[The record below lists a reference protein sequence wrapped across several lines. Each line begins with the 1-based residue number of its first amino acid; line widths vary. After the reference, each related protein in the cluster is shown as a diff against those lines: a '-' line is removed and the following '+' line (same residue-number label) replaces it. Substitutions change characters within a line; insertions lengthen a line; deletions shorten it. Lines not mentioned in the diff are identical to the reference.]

1 MWTTDTEK
9 FQAQNAHV
17 QSRLNHRP
25 NVVQVGSHIV
35 LAIVLQTVLRVSR
48 QSLKWEM
55 WVSWKWV
62 DFWAR
67 AEIKRQKR
75 QKV

>member
-1 MWTTDTEK
+1 MWNTDTVK
-9 FQAQNAHV
+9 IFRPKNAHL

-48 QSLKWEM
+48 QSLK
-55 WVSWKWV
+55 
-62 DFWAR
+62 
-67 AEIKRQKR
+67 
-75 QKV
+75 